1 MIIHWRFLWR
11 EMLAARRQAS
21 IFILC
26 VALSITSLVA
36 LNSFRSDVFRSI
48 TGDARGLHGGDLIVR
63 SHYDLSPGLLAAAE
77 ALERQQVVK
86 DRLRTWEFYTVVR
99 HTATQETLFAN
110 ILAVQPGYPLYGEVK
125 LASGDPLAR
134 RLVPGSAI
142 VAVNLLDRLGL
153 KVGDSLSVGS
163 MVLTIADVV
172 VRESTRPVDVFNF
185 GPRVFVAAADLKAIN
200 LIQPGSRVRYQL
212 LLKIADG
219 NQLEAAAA
227 TLEQATLADQERVST
242 YRNARSGLKRF
253 FDNLLFFLS
262 LISIFTL
269 LLAGIGMQSSLAA
282 LLREKDRSL
291 AIIKALGAT
300 QRFLVVHSMLLVLI
314 YGLVGSLL
322 GIGAGVVLKSFM
334 PLLFAGI
341 IPAENIVGLGL
352 ADIAEGMILGFVVV
366 VFFTFLPLYR
376 LREVKPNA
384 IFRSESNRMPKGA
397 VYYLAIAAGFLL
409 LTLLVIHQLDDLK
422 TGIAFM
428 VGSTALIGVVGVLAN
443 LLLRLLARLNIRRLP
458 IRQAVRSLLRPG
470 NSTQPVLVT
479 LASAL
484 SVLLAIFLVEHN
496 LRATF
501 IESYPAD
508 APNLFLVDIQ
518 PGQRQGVLDL
528 IGQEV
533 ELYPV
538 VRARLKAINGLDVDR
553 GERRGR
559 FSDSLT
565 REFSLTYR
573 NQLLDDEVV
582 IAGGPG
588 LYRRA
593 ADGPIPLQVSILDT
607 VAEMGDMELGDILH
621 FNIQGVELKAEVT
634 SIRSRNKSKLYPF
647 FYFVFPTEYLAKAP
661 QTLFAAI
668 HVEQAK
674 IAELENRVVADYPNI
689 STINLAETAAE
700 LGLMMAKLV
709 GIVNVFAGFSILAG
723 TLIIVSSV
731 LATRLARMREA
742 VYYKVLG
749 GTSSFV
755 FSVFFYENL
764 LLGLLSSLLAVLLA
778 QAGSWAL
785 CSFVFEIAFRP
796 YWTAA
801 IMLIGLT
808 IALVVAVGLFSS
820 IKIIRQKPIVF
831 LREQNNE

>member
-1 MIIHWRFLWR
+1 MTIHWRFLWR

-36 LNSFRSDVFRSI
+36 LNSFRGDVFRSI
-48 TGDARGLHGGDLIVR
+48 TGDARGLHGGDLIVH

-77 ALERQQVVK
+77 DLERQRVARN
-86 DRLRTWEFYTVVR
+86 RLRTWEFYTVVR
-99 HTATQETLFAN
+99 HTATEETLFAN
-110 ILAVQPGYPLYGEVK
+110 ILAVQPGYPLYGEVQ
-125 LASGDPLAR
+125 LASGEPLAK

-142 VAVNLLDRLGL
+142 VAANLLDRLGL
-153 KVGDSLSVGS
+153 KVGDNLSVGS

-172 VRESTRPVDVFNF
+172 VRESTRPADVFNF
-185 GPRVFVAAADLKAIN
+185 GPRVFVAAADLKAMQ
-200 LIQPGSRVRYQL
+200 LIQPGSRVDYKL
-212 LLKIADG
+212 LLKVTNE
-219 NQLEAAAA
+219 NQLAAAA
-227 TLEQATLADQERVST
+227 AALEQAALAGQERVST
-242 YRNARSGLKRF
+242 FRNARSGLKRF

-282 LLREKDRSL
+282 LLREKERSL
-291 AIIKALGAT
+291 AIIKALGAR
-300 QRFLVVHSMLLVLI
+300 QRFVVVHSMLLVLL
-314 YGLVGSLL
+314 YGLLGSLL
-322 GIGAGVVLKSFM
+322 GTGAGMVLKSFM

-341 IPAENIVGLGL
+341 VPADNVVGLGL
-352 ADIAEGMILGFVVV
+352 ADIAEGMILGCAVV

-376 LREVKPNA
+376 LREVKPTA
-384 IFRSESNRMPKGA
+384 IFRSEPMRLPRGA
-397 VYYLAIAAGFLL
+397 VYYLAIAVGFLL
-409 LTLLVIHQLDDLK
+409 LTLLVVRQLDDLK

-428 VGSTALIGVVGVLAN
+428 VGSTALILLVGGLAS
-443 LLLRLLARLNIRRLP
+443 LLLRLLACLNIRRLS

-470 NSTQPVLVT
+470 NSTRPVLVT

-518 PGQRQGVLDL
+518 PGQRQGFLDL
-528 IGQEV
+528 IGKEV

-538 VRARLKAINGLDVDR
+538 VRARLKAINGQEVSR
-553 GERRGR
+553 SERRGR

-582 IAGGPG
+582 VAGGPG
-588 LYRRA
+588 LYRRTN
-593 ADGPIPLQVSILDT
+593 DGPIPLQVSILDT
-607 VAEMGDMELGDILH
+607 VAEMGDMTVGDTLH

-647 FYFVFPTEYLAKAP
+647 FYFVFPTEYLEKAP

-668 HVEQAK
+668 HVDRAR
-674 IAELENRVVADYPNI
+674 IAELENRVVAAYPNI
-689 STINLAETAAE
+689 STINLAETAVE
-700 LGLMMAKLV
+700 LGMVMAKLV
-709 GIVNVFAGFSILAG
+709 GIINIFAGFSILAG

-749 GTSSFV
+749 ATSFFV
-755 FSVFFYENL
+755 LSVFFAENL
-764 LLGLLSSLLAVLLA
+764 LLGLLSSVLAVLLA

-785 CSFVFEIAFRP
+785 CTFVFEIAFQP
-796 YWTAA
+796 HWTAA
-801 IMLIGLT
+801 VLLIGLT
-808 IALVVAVGLFSS
+808 IVLVVAVGLFSS
-820 IKIIRQKPIVF
+820 ISIIRQKPILF
-831 LREQNNE
+831 LREQNIE